1 MIYRERVTDSLL
13 KFKLQCR
20 GAVIIEGPRFCGK
33 TTSAKHV
40 SKSWISLDQPFGK
53 QSGQINLAD
62 INLSKTLEGAT
73 PRLIDE
79 WQVSPRIWD
88 AVRHE
93 VDARSNPGQFILTG
107 SSTPIDANSTI
118 HSGTGRFAWLKMN
131 PMSLYESGDSNG
143 QISIETL
150 FKSPESIEG
159 ISNLNSERL
168 AFLACRGGWPD
179 TINVSEQIALA
190 KASDYYQHIIK
201 IDLNRVD
208 GRNKNMTNVQKLMPA
223 LSRHQGAQ
231 VSNATLLADL
241 NNSISI
247 ETLSVYLNA
256 LKKIYIL
263 SPLTAWNPNLRSKIA
278 IRTSDTNYFVDPSI
292 ACASLQI
299 GQNDLF
305 NDLNTFELIF
315 ETLAIRDLRI
325 FAESLDGDLYHYRD
339 KNGLECDA
347 VIHLRNG
354 QYGLIEIKL
363 ADNEYS
369 LKTATKNLLALK
381 NKIDDTKMKLPSFL
395 MVLTGTGKYAYR
407 KKDGIYV
414 VPIGC
419 LKN

>member
-1 MIYRERVTDSLL
+1 MVYRERVTDSVL
-13 KFKLQCR
+13 KFKLQCC
-20 GAVIIEGPRFCGK
+20 GAVVIEGPRFCGK
-33 TTSAKHV
+33 TTSAKHIA
-40 SKSWISLDQPFGK
+40 KSWISLDMPFDK

-62 INLSKTLEGAT
+62 INLSKTLDGAT

-88 AVRHE
+88 AIRHE
-93 VDARSNPGQFILTG
+93 VDERSKPGQFILTG
-107 SSTPIDANSTI
+107 SSTPVDPNSTI

-143 QISIETL
+143 DISIEAL
-150 FKSPESIEG
+150 FKAPTTIEG
-159 ISNLNSERL
+159 VSTLDSERL
-168 AFLACRGGWPD
+168 AFLTCRGGWPD
-179 TINVSEQIALA
+179 SIDVPEQIALG
-190 KASDYYQHIIK
+190 KASDYYQHVIK

-208 GRNKNMTNVQKLMPA
+208 GRNKNMVNVQKLMPA
-223 LSRHQGAQ
+223 LARHQGAQ
-231 VSNATLLADL
+231 VTNTTLLADL
-241 NNSISI
+241 NNSIGL

-263 SPLTAWNPNLRSKIA
+263 SPLTAWNPNLRSKTA
-278 IRTSDTNYFVDPSI
+278 IRTSDTNYFVDSSI
-292 ACASLQI
+292 ACAALQI
-299 GQNDLF
+299 GPNDLF
-305 NDLNTFELIF
+305 NDLNTFGLMF

-325 FAESLDGDLYHYRD
+325 FAESLNGDLYHYRD

-347 VIHLRNG
+347 VMHLRNG

-369 LKTATKNLLALK
+369 IKTATKNLLALK
-381 NKIDDTKMKLPSFL
+381 NKIDTTKMKQPSFL
-395 MVLTGTGKYAYR
+395 MILTGTGKYAYTT
-407 KKDGIYV
+407 KDGVCV